1 MSVPQDSLD
10 FFDVVLLLFLLVYI
24 IGGWSKFES
33 GLFDL
38 CEVDVLEV
46 RQAFWTAARP

>member
-1 MSVPQDSLD
+1 MSALPDSLD
-10 FFDVVLLLFLLVYI
+10 LSDVMLFCIV
-24 IGGWSKFES
+24 GGWSKFES

-38 CEVDVLEV
+38 YEATVLEV